1 MGVKISPNDNI
12 GVVSRDKLKKS
23 VLCPMTIKMPY
34 GEESLPGLEACY
46 PLFVPGVVFC
56 KHVSCIQIYISVLRV
71 VTSIHGGQARLDVV
85 L

>member
-1 MGVKISPNDNI
+1 MKEI
-12 GVVSRDKLKKS
+12 

-34 GEESLPGLEACY
+34 GEECLPGLEACY
-46 PLFVPGVVFC
+46 PLFVPVVVFC

-71 VTSIHGGQARLDVV
+71 VTSIHGGQARSEVV